1 MYYTLEDFLET
12 DNLEMLSVISRA
24 RELTKAYYLTD
35 YGDELKRNQILS
47 ELFGGIGK
55 NVAIDIP
62 FHCDYGKNIFLG
74 DDVIINMNC
83 TFVDNKPIKIG
94 NHVLIASNVQI
105 YTAAHPVLPQERL
118 VSNWKELDTTFFRT
132 YARPVEIED
141 NVWIGGG
148 CIILA
153 GVTIGKNSVIGAGS
167 VVTHSIPANCV
178 AVGNPCKVIRSF
190 DNEITP
196 EYQTKSMENNK
207 WVQWAIELQSL
218 AQAGLTYGKDIYD
231 KERYTRI
238 REISAEIMSQI
249 SDVSLDKVKDLF
261 CNESGYQTPK
271 VDTRAVI
278 FKDRKIL
285 LVHENNGTWSLPGGW
300 CDVDQ
305 SVASN
310 VIKESKEETGLDVSA
325 ERLIAVQD
333 WRLHNVQNYAYGVV
347 KIFVLCKVVGG
358 SFTENIETTEIGYF
372 SRDELPANLATEKT
386 TAQQI
391 QMCFNAYFEDNWKT
405 QFD

>member
-1 MYYTLEDFLET
+1 
-12 DNLEMLSVISRA
+12 
-24 RELTKAYYLTD
+24 
-35 YGDELKRNQILS
+35 
-47 ELFGGIGK
+47 
-55 NVAIDIP
+55 
-62 FHCDYGKNIFLG
+62 
-74 DDVIINMNC
+74 
-83 TFVDNKPIKIG
+83 
-94 NHVLIASNVQI
+94 
-105 YTAAHPVLPQERL
+105 
-118 VSNWKELDTTFFRT
+118 
-132 YARPVEIED
+132 
-141 NVWIGGG
+141 
-148 CIILA
+148 
-153 GVTIGKNSVIGAGS
+153 
-167 VVTHSIPANCV
+167 
-178 AVGNPCKVIRSF
+178 
-190 DNEITP
+190 
-196 EYQTKSMENNK
+196 MENNK

-249 SDVSLDKVKDLF
+249 SEVTLEKVKDLF
-261 CNESGYQTPK
+261 CNESGYHTPK

-285 LVHENNGTWSLPGGW
+285 LVHENNGTWSLPGRW

-333 WRLHNVQNYAYGVV
+333 WRLHNVQNNAYGVV

-358 SFTENIETTEIGYF
+358 SFAENIETTEIGYF
-372 SRDELPANLATEKT
+372 SRDELPTNLATEKT

-391 QMCFNAYFEDNWKT
+391 QMCLNAYFEDNWKT